1 MIKAECLPLLPV
13 PMNAGQ
19 AGKLKE
25 LVSAMPS
32 RNMLVD
38 EAKKLLG
45 ETDRLFGL
53 SLGVGLV
60 RHAGKGQGVRIPC
73 RDVVL
78 IEDLRGI
85 LALTKGGVIP
95 HGLLKKFP
103 E

>member
-1 MIKAECLPLLPV
+1 MTRAEFLPPLP
-13 PMNAGQ
+13 ALRAAQQ
-19 AGKLKE
+19 AGEPKE
-25 LVSAMPS
+25 ILSARS
-32 RNMLVD
+32 LADMLFD
-38 EAKKLLG
+38 EIKNPLCQADG
-45 ETDRLFGL
+45 VFGL
-53 SLGVGLV
+53 PLGVGLV
-60 RHAGKGQGVRIPC
+60 GHAGKGQGVRIPC